1 MIDIIRALKN
11 DRTIKALTGLSAPE
25 FIQLSQNFGREI
37 QEDDSVRYE
46 MGVNQGTRKRKP
58 GGGRIGK
65 LKTFSEKLFFIPFY
79 FKSYPTFDI
88 LGLIFD
94 IAGSCACRN
103 VHKLTPIL
111 EKVLG
116 KRLVLPKRKINDLE
130 GFLEVFLELEN
141 LFIDGTERPIQRPKN
156 FEKQKENYSGKKK
169 AHTRKNII
177 ISEENKRIDYLGP
190 TVEGKKHD
198 YRMFK
203 ELFPP
208 SVEIFPENTTFW
220 MDLGFIG
227 LDGFGIYRH

>member
-11 DRTIKALTGLSAPE
+11 DRTIKALTGLSASE

-65 LKTFSEKLFFIPFY
+65 LETFSEKLFFILFY

-94 IAGSCACRN
+94 IDGSCACRD

-116 KRLVLPKRKINDLE
+116 KRLALPKRKIQLFGWIWDLSV
-130 GFLEVFLELEN
+130 L
-141 LFIDGTERPIQRPKN
+141 
-156 FEKQKENYSGKKK
+156 
-169 AHTRKNII
+169 TRII
-177 ISEENKRIDYLGP
+177 R
-190 TVEGKKHD
+190 V
-198 YRMFK
+198 
-203 ELFPP
+203 
-208 SVEIFPENTTFW
+208 
-220 MDLGFIG
+220 
-227 LDGFGIYRH
+227 